1 MENIVIYVD
10 SKNGQGV
17 KLFYDKDEAMKY
29 SIAQGY
35 EDNFVMFCKNEDSA
49 ITNIAADNV
58 CDLFMKS
65 FEENN
70 YWKWNMITTEH
81 SNGKVWVLRFFEKI
95 FWKKCWQEETW
106 YDNIEK
112 LLKKALENAADMQD
126 LVKKRAKKYLKIFE
140 KSVDKEKTVW

>member
-49 ITNIAADNV
+49 ITNITADNV

-70 YWKWNMITTEH
+70 Y
-81 SNGKVWVLRFFEKI
+81 
-95 FWKKCWQEETW
+95 
-106 YDNIEK
+106 
-112 LLKKALENAADMQD
+112 
-126 LVKKRAKKYLKIFE
+126 
-140 KSVDKEKTVW
+140 